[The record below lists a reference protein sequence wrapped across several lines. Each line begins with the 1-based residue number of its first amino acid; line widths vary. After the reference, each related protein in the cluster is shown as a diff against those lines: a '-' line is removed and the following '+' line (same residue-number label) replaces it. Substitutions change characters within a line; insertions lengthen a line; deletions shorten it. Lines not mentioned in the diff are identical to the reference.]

1 MEKSVSSSIFRQTR
15 RRPSQSGGS
24 WVLLRNALECSA
36 NIEAHMQGQGA
47 RGGAPHRRAVQ
58 RKSGSRDGDA
68 HGERRRRRAPPP
80 PPTAGQAALAA
91 SRAAKAAKLA
101 EARANGTRVDPA
113 PPREFADVEA
123 ARRASWSKTG
133 IVGLRNLPRRH
144 PGRGLGPRCVP
155 RPPSRDPTVVAKS
168 RRIIAES
175 RVFAAASSLR
185 RRLDI
190 LVRQYPTLA

>member
-15 RRPSQSGGS
+15 RRPSQSGGP

-36 NIEAHMQGQGA
+36 NIRSSYARQGA

-68 HGERRRRRAPPP
+68 HGERRRRRGAPP

-133 IVGLRNLPRRH
+133 IVGLRNASLDDIPDEVWA
-144 PGRGLGPRCVP
+144 LGASRD
-155 RPPSRDPTVVAKS
+155 PSRDPTVVAKS
-168 RRIIAES
+168 RRISPNLAS
-175 RVFAAASSLR
+175 RRVSSLR